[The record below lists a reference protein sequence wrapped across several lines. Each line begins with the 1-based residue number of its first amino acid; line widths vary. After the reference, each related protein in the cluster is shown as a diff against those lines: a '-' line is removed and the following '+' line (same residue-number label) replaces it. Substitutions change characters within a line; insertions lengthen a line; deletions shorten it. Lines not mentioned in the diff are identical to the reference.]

1 MTTFTIISTTETDVV
16 SLGEARDAV
25 RAALGEHRTFRRTP
39 ASGEADQFVEAG
51 AMATYSPDG
60 ALVMLELVD
69 PAKAVVEGVQLLGEP
84 VDALKE
90 ALAAHGVEVVPDEMG
105 AVIPDLEVGLYA
117 PDGTVEGVQIGSD

>member
-1 MTTFTIISTTETDVV
+1 MTTFTIISATETDVV

-25 RAALGEHRTFRRTP
+25 RVALGEHRTFRRTTE
-39 ASGEADQFVEAG
+39 SEEADHFVKAG
-51 AMATYSPDG
+51 GMATYSPDR

-69 PAKAVVEGVQLLGEP
+69 PAKVVLEGVQLLGEP
-84 VDALKE
+84 VDALKD

-105 AVIPDLEVGLYA
+105 AVVPSLEVGLYA